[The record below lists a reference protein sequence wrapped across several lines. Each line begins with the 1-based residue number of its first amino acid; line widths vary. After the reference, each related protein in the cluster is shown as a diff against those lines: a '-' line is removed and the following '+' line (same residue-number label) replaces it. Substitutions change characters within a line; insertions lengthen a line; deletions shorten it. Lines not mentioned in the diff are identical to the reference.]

1 MCHYILSI
9 NLYAAKDNYYFLGAF
24 AKVQKAIMSC
34 VMSVRPSGYNG
45 YYLLTYLLTSLLTP
59 WGRVLLEKLV
69 GSLPA
74 KIFPAFCETRRCIT
88 AFASA
93 RHLSLTRVRS
103 VKSKPLYPHF
113 LKIRLN
119 IILPYS
125 LGFPSGPR
133 FPHPKQFLPIGL

>member
-113 LKIRLN
+113 RKF
-119 IILPYS
+119 ILILSSHIAWVFPAVP
-125 LGFPSGPR
+125 GFPTQNN
-133 FPHPKQFLPIGL
+133 FYQ